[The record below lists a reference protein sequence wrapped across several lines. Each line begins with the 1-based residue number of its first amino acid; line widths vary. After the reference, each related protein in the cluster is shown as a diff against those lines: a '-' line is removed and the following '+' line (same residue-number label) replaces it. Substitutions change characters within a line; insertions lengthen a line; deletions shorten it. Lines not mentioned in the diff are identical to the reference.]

1 MNKAPGVLVSVAG
14 MLLAGPA
21 HTDGKKLS
29 GEEIQALLAG
39 NTVKASD
46 YVEFYDAGGTLR
58 GAEKDGKYDGS
69 WRIDGDKVCIAVP
82 AYKYN
87 ECLTIVKEG
96 EKYAFVGKK
105 KRVKVQVASGNTE
118 DL

>member
-1 MNKAPGVLVSVAG
+1 MNKALGVLALIAG
-14 MLLAGPA
+14 MLAGGA
-21 HTDGKKLS
+21 HADGKKLS

-46 YVEFYDAGGTLR
+46 YVEFYDASGALR
-58 GAEKDGKYDGS
+58 GAEKGGTYAGS
-69 WRIDGDKVCIAVP
+69 WRIEGDKVCIAVP
-82 AYKYN
+82 AYKYD
-87 ECLTIVKEG
+87 ECLTIRKEG

-105 KRVKVQVASGNTE
+105 KTVKVEVSSGNAE

>member
-1 MNKAPGVLVSVAG
+1 MNKALGALALLAG
-14 MLLAGPA
+14 MLAGSA
-21 HTDGKKLS
+21 HAEGKKLS

-46 YVEFYDAGGTLR
+46 YVEFYDASGTLR

-69 WRIDGDKVCIAVP
+69 WRVDGDNVCIAVP

-87 ECLTIVKEG
+87 ECLTIRKEG
-96 EKYAFVGKK
+96 ERYAFVGKK
-105 KRVKVQVASGNTE
+105 KTVKVEVTAGNSE